1 LWRKEKTPV
10 FRVKTYPSLL
20 LVLMGSMDL
29 FTTVIGIL
37 YFGAVECNPVLA
49 GIVSTNLPV
58 FAVLKLTTSIF
69 VGLIF
74 HQAKKILMRSNDKTS
89 KSFKRTSY
97 LFKAAYIGIVA
108 FLVAVV
114 VNNFLVLANMV

>member
-1 LWRKEKTPV
+1 LWRKEKIPV

-29 FTTVIGIL
+29 FTTIIGIL

-49 GIVSTNLPV
+49 GLVSTNLPV
-58 FAVLKLTTSIF
+58 FAVLKLTTTIF
-69 VGLIF
+69 VGFIF
-74 HQAKKILMRSNDKTS
+74 YQAKKILMHSNDKTS

-97 LFKAAYIGIVA
+97 LLNAAYIGIVA
-108 FLVAVV
+108 FLVIVV
-114 VNNFLVLANMV
+114 VNNFLVLANIV